1 MHRLPALRAI
11 ARVAPRLAPLIAAP
25 RVTPLVALT
34 SARLVILPVV
44 LSVLLVGAS
53 RVANAQHIIGARDA
67 RALRADSVFQ
77 RFDRT
82 DAPGCALGVYQDG
95 KVLYARGYGMA
106 SLQNG
111 IALSPRSVLDVG
123 SISKQFTAMAIL
135 LLQQEGKLSLDD
147 PIRKYI
153 PEMPAYADKV
163 TLRRALSQTSG
174 LRDLYVMWGQT
185 GRAFAGDT
193 IDALRVIT
201 RSAEP
206 NYEPGSRY
214 LYTNSGWILAAQI
227 VYRLTGKTLAQFAEE
242 RIFRPLGMYD
252 TRYLADASMVI
263 PNLADSY
270 APRPGGGFRLAR
282 SAYDGAI
289 MGAGAVQTT
298 VEDFGRWLNNYDA
311 ATIGGRQILETMTT
325 ATTLN
330 DGSPATSGANTAYAV
345 GLSVGTLRGL
355 RVISHGGSWAGFRGH
370 FLRFPEQRYAVAT
383 FCNFSTSG
391 PDSLARKVA
400 GIYLGDQMQ
409 PDSAAMWTASLAAA
423 PRREL
428 PVESLRSLVG
438 VWRNDERGEVRRTRL
453 LGDSLVA
460 TGGERVRLVP
470 IAGERFRAGSGIEIS
485 FAGAAARPQQ
495 MIVRTTG
502 ETVTFTR
509 ADTAALTPAALAEY
523 AGDYRNEEV
532 EATHTWKVEK
542 GDLVLYS
549 NHRRLGVLEPTY
561 KDGFTRGGSVIDVQR
576 DAKGRITGFVVES
589 GRVRHLRFTRMK

>member
-34 SARLVILPVV
+34 SARLVILPVA

-153 PEMPAYADKV
+153 PEMPAYAEKV

-206 NYEPGSRY
+206 NYEPGARY

-242 RIFRPLGMYD
+242 RIFKPLGMYD